1 VSDPILLIDLSSL
14 VHPLF
19 HLSGDQPDVNW
30 TSNQAVAKVY
40 ALANGSPHVAICADR
55 GRSFRRELD
64 PTYKAN
70 RPEKDAALFDQLNRT
85 ERVLSDDGFPIWAA
99 DGYEAD
105 DIIARAVWGLTVQ
118 HPVKNSLRIAS
129 ADKDLLQLVNDV
141 AGVSVVSL
149 KTGQLIDEAAVLEK
163 FKVTPAQ
170 MRDYLTLV
178 GDSADNIKGAPG
190 IGPVKAAELLKT
202 FGSLDSVMAHLEDV
216 TPRTKQTLTEH
227 GLALER
233 ARLLVTLKTDAPI
246 DVSEVFML
254 RVPKPKERDVMA
266 EMVEQMDQEADVSET
281 KGEIRD
287 SGMLAELKNYDAKHG
302 VSATADNNQI
312 TKVEVE
318 PFTGAWSRALEPR
331 SARDTMAIARVLFDS
346 RFFAGYGNPQAV
358 AAIIF
363 AGRELNLGMMASL
376 RGFYNVKGKVCM
388 AADLM
393 RALVLASPVCEYFTC
408 TERSATKATWVTKRK
423 GDPTSTTLTFTL
435 EEAQKA
441 GLVTPG
447 SSWDRHQADMVAKT
461 GSSKLCRLSYADVTF
476 GLYSLEE
483 MGGDE

>member
-55 GRSFRRELD
+55 GRSFRREID

-70 RPEKDAALFDQLNRT
+70 RPEKDAALFEQLNRT

-129 ADKDLLQLVNDV
+129 ADKDLLQLVNDDT
-141 AGVSVVSL
+141 GVSVLSL

-163 FKVTPAQ
+163 FKITPAQ

-246 DVSEVFML
+246 DVSEVFKP
-254 RVPKPKERDVMA
+254 RTPKPKERDVMA
-266 EMVEQMDQEADVSET
+266 EMVEQMDQEADVSEPT
-281 KGEIRD
+281 
-287 SGMLAELKNYDAKHG
+287 SGTDKPP
-302 VSATADNNQI
+302 VATPDTQI
-312 TKVEVE
+312 ARVDIE

-408 TERSATKATWVTKRK
+408 TERSLTKATWVTKRK
-423 GDPTSTTLTFTL
+423 GDPTSTTLTYTL

-441 GLVTPG
+441 GLITSG
-447 SSWDRHQADMVAKT
+447 SAWEKQQPDMIAKT

>member
-70 RPEKDAALFDQLNRT
+70 RPEKDAALFEQLNRT

-105 DIIARAVWGLTVQ
+105 DVIATAVSKVGNL
-118 HPVKNSLRIAS
+118 LIADIRIAS
-129 ADKDLLQLVNDV
+129 ADKDLLQLVNDK
-141 AGVSVVSL
+141 AGVSVISL
-149 KTGQLIDEAAVLEK
+149 KTGQLITEPAVVDK

-227 GLALER
+227 GLALEC
-233 ARLLVTLKTDAPI
+233 ARMLVTLKTDAPI
-246 DVSEVFML
+246 DVSEVFKP

-312 TKVEVE
+312 ARVEIE

-363 AGRELNLGMMASL
+363 AGRELGLGMMASL
-376 RGFYNVKGKVCM
+376 RGFHSVKGRVCM

-393 RALVLASPVCEYFTC
+393 RALVMASPVCEYFTC

-423 GDPTSTTLTFTL
+423 GDPTSTTLTYTI
-435 EEAQKA
+435 EEAKAA
-441 GLVTPG
+441 GLITPG
-447 SSWDRHQADMVAKT
+447 SGWEKHIFDMIAKT
-461 GSSKLCRLSYADVTF
+461 ASSKLARLVYADVTF
-476 GLYSLEE
+476 GIYSAEE
-483 MGGDE
+483 MGESDV

>member
-1 VSDPILLIDLSSL
+1 MSDPILLIDLSSL

-70 RPEKDAALFDQLNRT
+70 RPEKDAALFEQLNRT

-129 ADKDLLQLVNDV
+129 ADKDLLQLVNDA

-149 KTGQLIDEAAVLEK
+149 KTGQLIDETAVLEK
-163 FKVTPAQ
+163 FKITPAQ

-254 RVPKPKERDVMA
+254 RVPKQKERDVMA
-266 EMVEQMDQEADVSET
+266 EMVEQMDQEADVSEPT
-281 KGEIRD
+281 
-287 SGMLAELKNYDAKHG
+287 SGPEKPP
-302 VSATADNNQI
+302 TASPDTQI
-312 TKVEVE
+312 ARIEVE
-318 PFTGAWSRALEPR
+318 PFSGAWSRALEPR

-363 AGRELNLGMMASL
+363 AGRELGLGMMASL
-376 RGFYNVKGKVCM
+376 RGFHSVKGRVCM

-393 RALVLASPVCEYFTC
+393 RALVMASPKCEYFHCETRTAESC
-408 TERSATKATWVTKRK
+408 TWTTKRQ
-423 GDPTSTTLTFTL
+423 GDPAPSTLTYTIA
-435 EEAQKA
+435 EAKAA
-441 GLVTPG
+441 GLVSAG
-447 SSWDRHQADMVAKT
+447 SGWEKHQADMVAKT
-461 GSSKLCRLSYADVTF
+461 ASSKLCRLVYADLTF
-476 GLYSLEE
+476 GMFSPAEFGE
-483 MGGDE
+483 DE